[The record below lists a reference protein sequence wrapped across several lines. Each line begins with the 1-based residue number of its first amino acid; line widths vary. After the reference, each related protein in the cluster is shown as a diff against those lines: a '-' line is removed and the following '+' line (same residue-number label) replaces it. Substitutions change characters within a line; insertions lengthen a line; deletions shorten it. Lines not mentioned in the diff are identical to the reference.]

1 MRFDPRGML
10 DEETGE
16 RLFDSEAL
24 SNESFRAEFQAM
36 AELAMFFN
44 RCHAQLL
51 HRLPTSGH
59 T

>member
-1 MRFDPRGML
+1 ML